1 MARPFELDQSRA
13 HGRGAIANRY
23 RARSVYGKR
32 TARCVRAA
40 ANVHTCVCTADAA
53 RSSSFPKHESPL
65 RLLFWAC
72 GCQIS
77 RLGSKCGGRKRAQ
90 PEMCSRWGP
99 RVERKEHAYYAI
111 RPLLV
116 AAVGPP
122 PVQVALQRLRSFAK
136 EDRPRHRPLEESSRR
151 LDTSSLGIGSAT
163 DHLKR
168 IWQTHIVAETP
179 RGLT

>member
-1 MARPFELDQSRA
+1 MRA
-13 HGRGAIANRY
+13 GCSQRTYLCVHGRRRAIQQLSQ
-23 RARSVYGKR
+23 ARI
-32 TARCVRAA
+32 ALEAA
-40 ANVHTCVCTADAA
+40 VLGLWLPDLAA
-53 RSSSFPKHESPL
+53 GIEMRWAKTSSASDVLP
-65 RLLFWAC
+65 
-72 GCQIS
+72 
-77 RLGSKCGGRKRAQ
+77 
-90 PEMCSRWGP
+90 MGP

-151 LDTSSLGIGSAT
+151 LDTGSLGIGSAT
-163 DHLKR
+163 DHL
-168 IWQTHIVAETP
+168 QAHIVAETP